1 MFLIIYKLFIY
12 LNSYVQNIDKP
23 GNLLKYWLSFAPR
36 HYNYNLFLELKKI
49 IKNTFNINDSEVSK
63 IFSQLLDE
71 KILKD
76 MYAYPS
82 IKNKKFKLNVDA
94 KNDPSL
100 QSTYFGDPLFS
111 IKSYFE
117 YFDKNNADWLEA
129 NSIDEKSTKFDLKND
144 VIIIEF
150 RDFPLYTY
158 LELFSMADDNIKNE
172 IIKNI
177 VGVFNMRILNHFIS
191 N

>member
-1 MFLIIYKLFIY
+1 
-12 LNSYVQNIDKP
+12 
-23 GNLLKYWLSFAPR
+23 
-36 HYNYNLFLELKKI
+36 
-49 IKNTFNINDSEVSK
+49 
-63 IFSQLLDE
+63 
-71 KILKD
+71 

-144 VIIIEF
+144 VVIIEF